1 MGCIAN
7 ANAQESKD
15 NETVQDVYP
24 YNTFD
29 KWRIGGYSELVA
41 AFKDYGS
48 NRFFGHS
55 NGNVK
60 ENRSTIAIP
69 RATIAGDYKF
79 NSKWI
84 LGLEVEFEA
93 GGVGTA
99 YELENTENGE
109 YDSNK
114 TLSYLEMQLN
124 PDRFIRIS
132 RFEIVNIRKIA
143 RFDFSVAGTVHIVF
157 DNGNVTWAA
166 RRYVRAIQEALNR
179 AETREEE

>member
-1 MGCIAN
+1 MSKSAHIEIRIDPVCREPVVVIRTDKKT
-7 ANAQESKD
+7 QEVENIVHAVENCMD
-15 NETVQDVYP
+15 
-24 YNTFD
+24 
-29 KWRIGGYSELVA
+29 GGYPLIVGHRDETMELLSQRDVIRV
-41 AFKDYGS
+41 Y
-48 NRFFGHS
+48 
-55 NGNVK
+55 
-60 ENRSTIAIP
+60 
-69 RATIAGDYKF
+69 
-79 NSKWI
+79 
-84 LGLEVEFEA
+84 VESRR
-93 GGVGTA
+93 VRIC
-99 YELENTENGE
+99 TENGE

-157 DNGNVTWAA
+157 DNGSVTWAA

>member
-1 MGCIAN
+1 MSKSAHIEIRIDPACREPVVVIRTDRKT
-7 ANAQESKD
+7 QEVENIVHAVENCMD
-15 NETVQDVYP
+15 
-24 YNTFD
+24 
-29 KWRIGGYSELVA
+29 GGYPLIVGHRDETMELLSQRDVIRV
-41 AFKDYGS
+41 Y
-48 NRFFGHS
+48 
-55 NGNVK
+55 
-60 ENRSTIAIP
+60 
-69 RATIAGDYKF
+69 
-79 NSKWI
+79 
-84 LGLEVEFEA
+84 VESRR
-93 GGVGTA
+93 VRIC
-99 YELENTENGE
+99 TENGE

-157 DNGNVTWAA
+157 DNGSVTWAA